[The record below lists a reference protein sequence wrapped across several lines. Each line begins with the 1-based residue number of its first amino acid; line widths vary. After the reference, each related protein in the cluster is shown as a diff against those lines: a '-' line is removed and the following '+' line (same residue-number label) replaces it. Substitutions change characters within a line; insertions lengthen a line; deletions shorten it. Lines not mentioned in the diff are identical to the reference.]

1 MSDKYKMFKNFLHN
15 ELGISKDDIKE
26 WIRESIKEEC
36 KNVVEQTYE
45 TFNIKTFLKSEIEN
59 ILSNSQW
66 YNPKTLKEEVYK
78 EVAKRIIKMHDI
90 NLTLKEKNKND

>member
-1 MSDKYKMFKNFLHN
+1 MFKNFLHN

-36 KNVVEQTYE
+36 KNIVEQSYG
-45 TFNIKTFLKSEIEN
+45 TFNIKTFMKSEIEK
-59 ILSNSQW
+59 ILSDSQW
-66 YNPKTLKEEVYK
+66 YNHKTLTEEVYK